1 MPLTAVD
8 QFGTPEDR
16 VDRQR
21 LMRIDSKERCTIIQ
35 ETWDFLYKQN
45 APITGVDVERRL
57 KSTSMVPTEVRD
69 QNKLNNFNILLDT

>member
-8 QFGTPEDR
+8 WFGTPEDQ

-35 ETWDFLYKQN
+35 ETRDFLYKQN
-45 APITGVDVERRL
+45 APIMGVDVERRL